1 MVRLISAAVLAL
13 GLSSQALAVDKAYF
27 EIKKVTVRDVTAQF
41 AQNYGSKAGGLN
53 ADCNGAQGSLNI
65 AEEGKKLADGNP
77 LGTIEIFVDQII
89 NIGKKIWAIV
99 DAGRPVVNVKIDV
112 AHALPKGLS
121 CWSDLSGWGM
131 PQTKVYNVTYE
142 NGLGMTIL
150 DYSYRVMFTA
160 GGSADGVGQYITNA
174 TFQPA
179 EIYVAWGFNFGA
191 EAQIPSV
198 YNMGTKASPVA
209 AMQMDMKW
217 FFKSPLA
224 HNEMTET
231 FFVSGKNELVHME

>member
-1 MVRLISAAVLAL
+1 MIRLVSALVLAL
-13 GLSSQALAVDKAYF
+13 GVSSQALAVDKAYF
-27 EIKKVTVRDVTAQF
+27 EIKKVTVRDVTAQY
-41 AQNYGSKAGGLN
+41 AQNYGAKTGGLN
-53 ADCNGAQGSLNI
+53 ADCNSAQGQANVVD
-65 AEEGKKLADGNP
+65 GKPLVDGNP
-77 LGTIEIFVDQII
+77 LGVVEIFVDQII

-121 CWSDLSGWGM
+121 CWSDLSGWQM
-131 PQTKVYNVTYE
+131 PQSKVYNVNYE

-150 DYSYRVMFTA
+150 DYSYRVTFTA
-160 GGSADGVGQYITNA
+160 GGNADGVGQYITNA

-191 EAQIPSV
+191 EAQVPSV
-198 YNMGTKASPVA
+198 FNMGSKTSPVA
-209 AMQMDMKW
+209 GMQMDMKW
-217 FFKSPLA
+217 HFKSPLA